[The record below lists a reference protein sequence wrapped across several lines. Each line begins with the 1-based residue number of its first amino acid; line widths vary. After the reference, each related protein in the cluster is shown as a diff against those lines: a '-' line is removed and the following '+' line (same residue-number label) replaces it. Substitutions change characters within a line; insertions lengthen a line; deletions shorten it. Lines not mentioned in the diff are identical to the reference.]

1 MTSGLRSPI
10 DSLTGKVA
18 VITGAGRGFGHAIA
32 EAFVDRGA
40 QVVLHYRSSKQA
52 CELLA
57 DRAAARGGRAVT
69 VRSDLA
75 EANSEAAV
83 VQAAM
88 STFGRVDVLVN
99 NAGVMTVGTFSE
111 SDATDWQHD
120 ISVNIMGPLRVTR
133 AIAPIMMRQGS
144 GKIINISSQL
154 AHGGWDRGAVY
165 SATKA
170 FILNWTKSLAKELG
184 PCGINVNA
192 IGPGSIVTDMNAA
205 VYPDED
211 AIRRRTAELPLRRL
225 GHPSDVAACAVF
237 LASSASD
244 FLTGQM
250 ISPNGGSVM

>member
-1 MTSGLRSPI
+1 MPAGLRS

-18 VITGAGRGFGHAIA
+18 VVTGAGRGFGYAIA
-32 EAFVDRGA
+32 EAFVDCGA

-57 DRAAARGGRAVT
+57 ERATARGGRAVT
-69 VRSDLA
+69 VGSDLA
-75 EANSEAAV
+75 QADSEAAV
-83 VQAAM
+83 VEAAM
-88 STFGRVDVLVN
+88 SSFGRVDVLVN
-99 NAGVMTVGTFSE
+99 NAGVMTVGAFSE
-111 SDATDWQHD
+111 SDEADWHHD

-154 AHGGWDRGAVY
+154 AYGGWDRGAVY

-170 FILNWTKSLAKELG
+170 FVLNWTKSLAKELG
-184 PCGINVNA
+184 PSGINVNA

-205 VYPDED
+205 VYPDQD

-244 FLTGQM
+244 FVTGQM